1 MADHF
6 YGITIPGARQYVGGV
21 SKATSTTSRNVELR
35 VTDGVT
41 GMSKEELLDAVE
53 AIKAY
58 ITTDNAPA

>member
-6 YGITIPGARQYVGGV
+6 YGITIPGARQLTGGV
-21 SKATSTTSRNVELR
+21 TKATSTTSKNVELR

-41 GMSKEELLDAVE
+41 GMSKEELLDAIE
-53 AIKAY
+53 AIEAY